1 MEHCAPR
8 VSLYL
13 TAGEHPDWWKELKVV
28 HVPTR
33 DYPDGGFGFLITSAA
48 RDGKVTPSIVA
59 FESHKDCEE
68 VHWLWDSWPDS
79 EAGSTR

>member
-1 MEHCAPR
+1 M
-8 VSLYL
+8 
-13 TAGEHPDWWKELKVV
+13 
-28 HVPTR
+28 PTQ

>member
-1 MEHCAPR
+1 M
-8 VSLYL
+8 
-13 TAGEHPDWWKELKVV
+13 V
-28 HVPTR
+28 HVPTQ